1 MKRDMDLIRLIMI
14 EIEKNPEPMAWV
26 EVHVPGHSYDEIAYH
41 IMLLYEKGLVD
52 ANDCSSN
59 DGMDWKAERLTF
71 DGHEFLDAARSD
83 TVWKKAK
90 DRVLST
96 TGTLTLEALKMALPL
111 VIRQMLTS

>member
-14 EIEKNPEPMAWV
+14 EIEKNLEPMTWV
-26 EVHVPGHSYDEIAYH
+26 DVVISGHSYDEIVYH

-52 ANDCSSN
+52 ANDCSSS
-59 DGMDWKAERLTF
+59 DGMDWKAKRLTF

-90 DRVLST
+90 ERVLST